1 MKKISIILPLY
12 NQSQYVGEA
21 IESCLA
27 QTLKPHEIIVVND
40 GSTDD
45 WEEAIFPYLDDIT
58 ILHQTNQGLSSARN
72 TGIKESTGD
81 WIICLDADD
90 KLPPDYLEKL
100 SSVDA
105 DIVGCGYR
113 TFGDYEKEWKSRGD
127 ITLDDLL
134 EGNRTQCGALFKRK
148 IFDLVQFDEQM
159 KHGHE
164 DWLFWLEALTHG
176 FTMKCTD
183 KTYLLYR
190 KHGVSMVSEN
200 PKYVSENIAYIVK
213 TLAKLEIFLE
223 SKKTK

>member
-1 MKKISIILPLY
+1 MKISIIIPCY
-12 NQSQYVGEA
+12 NQAQYLGEA

-27 QTLKPHEIIVVND
+27 QTITPHEIIVVND
-40 GSTDD
+40 CSPDNTEDVAMEYPVQYIARLVNG
-45 WEEAIFPYLDDIT
+45 
-58 ILHQTNQGLSSARN
+58 GLSAARN
-72 TGIKESTGD
+72 TGIRASSGD
-81 WIICLDADD
+81 YVVTLDADD

-134 EGNRTQCGALFKRK
+134 EGNRTQCSALFKRK
-148 IFDLVQFDEQM
+148 IFDLVQFDEEM
-159 KHGHE
+159 KHGLE
-164 DWLFWLEALTHG
+164 DWLFFLEALTHG

-183 KTYLLYR
+183 STYLLYR

-200 PKYVSENIAYIVK
+200 PKYVSENTQHIINK
-213 TLAKLEIFLE
+213 LAKLELFLE
-223 SKKTK
+223 SKKTQQ

>member
-1 MKKISIILPLY
+1 MKKISIVLPLY

-27 QTLKPHEIIVVND
+27 QTLKTHEIIVVDD
-40 GSTDD
+40 GSQDD
-45 WEEAIFPYLDDIT
+45 WEEAIFPYLEDIT

-72 TGIKESTGD
+72 TGIKASTGD
-81 WIICLDADD
+81 MICCLDSDD
-90 KLPPDYLEKL
+90 KLPSDYLEKL

-134 EGNRTQCGALFKRK
+134 DGNRTQCSALFKRE
-148 IFDLVQFDEQM
+148 IFDQVQFDEQM
-159 KHGHE
+159 KHGQE
-164 DWLFWLEALTHG
+164 DHLFWLEAVARG

-183 KTYLLYR
+183 ATYLLYR
-190 KHGVSMVSEN
+190 KHGESMVSHN
-200 PKYVSENIAYIVK
+200 PKYSKENAEYIAKKLFGIEN
-213 TLAKLEIFLE
+213 AKLEN
-223 SKKTK
+223 